1 MESVRE
7 LPRKEELKV
16 AGHIPDAIH
25 FPKPLT
31 YAASEGDRAR
41 SDPALGGLQAPC
53 PQPSVGPKLS
63 RRGQC
68 RPASEPI

>member
-53 PQPSVGPKLS
+53 P
-63 RRGQC
+63 
-68 RPASEPI
+68 